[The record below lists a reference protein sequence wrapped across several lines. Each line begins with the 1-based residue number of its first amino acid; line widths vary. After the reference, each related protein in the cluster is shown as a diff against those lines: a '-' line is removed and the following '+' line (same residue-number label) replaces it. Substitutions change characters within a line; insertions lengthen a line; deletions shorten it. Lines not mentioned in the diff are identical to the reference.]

1 MIFYCIFELTEAFTT
16 RLHQKNVQKP
26 SKKAKNTAAG
36 TNILPQKAKVLLF
49 PPPCLRKLA
58 FYTWVPSLL
67 TAYNK
72 YILGSLLAPQHL
84 YGSHCLHQ
92 LPLGPE
98 TEARLSIQ
106 QPDGQDLL

>member
-49 PPPCLRKLA
+49 FPSPPPPGNLPFIHGCAR
-58 FYTWVPSLL
+58 VG
-67 TAYNK
+67 K
-72 YILGSLLAPQHL
+72 YLKATV
-84 YGSHCLHQ
+84 
-92 LPLGPE
+92 E
-98 TEARLSIQ
+98 LSYV
-106 QPDGQDLL
+106 GTC